1 MTTKITTEEQ
11 YTTALARFRDV
22 VRLCDERRA
31 AVDRMAAIE
40 RRTVQDLELATLVA
54 ERSMLS
60 NAIALYAA
68 GVTAPEG
75 IDGPVVV
82 VSASRCH
89 DCRRPITQR
98 ATVTRAPIAG
108 RWQWALVICGECQAR
123 IKART
128 AAPRI
133 IGGN

>member
-1 MTTKITTEEQ
+1 MTKITTEEQ
-11 YTTALARFRDV
+11 FHAALARYREV
-22 VRLCDERRA
+22 VRLSEERRV
-31 AVDRMAAIE
+31 AVDRETAVQ
-40 RRTVQDLELATLVA
+40 RRVVQDLELAALVS
-54 ERSMLS
+54 ERSTLS
-60 NAIALYAA
+60 NAIARYTA
-68 GVTAPEG
+68 GIDAPEG

-108 RWQWALVICGECQAR
+108 RWQWALVICSECQAR

-133 IGGN
+133 VGGN

>member
-75 IDGPVVV
+75 LDGPVVA
-82 VSASRCH
+82 VSAARCC
-89 DCRRPITQR
+89 DCHRPITKQ
-98 ATVTRAPIAG
+98 ATVSRAPIAG
-108 RWQWALVICGECQAR
+108 RWQWVFVICGDCHAR
-123 IKART
+123 SATLGAR
-128 AAPRI
+128 P
-133 IGGN
+133 